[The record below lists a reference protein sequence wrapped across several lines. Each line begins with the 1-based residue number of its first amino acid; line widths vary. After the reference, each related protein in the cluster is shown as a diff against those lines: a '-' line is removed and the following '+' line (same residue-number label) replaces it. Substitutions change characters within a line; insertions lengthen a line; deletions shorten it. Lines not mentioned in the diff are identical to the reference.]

1 MRLLKALHET
11 ERFSTTELPVIQFLL
26 EHPADIADMTIRDL
40 ADKTFTSPASIF
52 RLCQKLNMKGYNDF
66 KIKFISETNR
76 VSLERRHS
84 TRRPIK
90 SNDTPAEIMR
100 KIAELEVEAIEET
113 KNEINQ
119 EQLIRIADYIMQ
131 AKQVDIYAY
140 DQNFSLAEMIV
151 YNFQQLKCNATA
163 NLAMT
168 SQISQAM
175 NSSKENVAILLS
187 RSGLNQRLIRTAQ
200 ILQKRHVKSIVFTSF
215 ADSPLV
221 KLCDEYCYVANTR
234 EFLDLGGMIYSVG
247 LRYYIDVL
255 CGIILSRSF
264 SKCEEFYKMLIKVQG
279 DNDDKDRLW

>member
-11 ERFSTTELPVIQFLL
+11 ERFSTTELPIVQYLL
-26 EHPADIADMTIRDL
+26 EHSRDIAHMTIRDL
-40 ADKTFTSPASIF
+40 ADKTFSSPASIF
-52 RLCQKLNMKGYNDF
+52 RLCQKLNMKGYNEF

-76 VSLERRHS
+76 VSLEHRRS
-84 TRRPIK
+84 THRPIK
-90 SNDTPAEIMR
+90 SNDTPAEVMR

-140 DQNFSLAEMIV
+140 DQNFSLAEMLV

-168 SQISQAM
+168 SQISQAI
-175 NSSKENVAILLS
+175 NSGKENVAILLS
-187 RSGLNQRLIRTAQ
+187 RSGLNQRLIRTAE
-200 ILQKRHVKSIVFTSF
+200 ILQERHIKSIVFTSF

-221 KLCDEYCYVANTR
+221 NLCDEYCYVANTR
-234 EFLDLGGMIYSVG
+234 EYLDLGGMIYSVG

-255 CGIILSRSF
+255 CGIIISRNF
-264 SKCEEFYKMLIKVQG
+264 NECEAFYKMLTRVQG
-279 DNDDKDRLW
+279 DTNDKDRLW